1 MQTIAGHDSRDSTS
15 AEMAIP
21 DYVKTLSRLP
31 GRPRIGIAR
40 EFFSPSLEEG
50 VRKVIMEAIDSFREM
65 GFDMVEVTLPN
76 IAYALPAY
84 YIIAPAEASS
94 NLARY
99 DGARYGYRDPGAADI
114 VSMFKKSRREGL
126 GSEVKRRIMLGT
138 YTLSAG
144 YYDAYYLKAQKVR
157 TLIKQDFERCFTSC
171 DCIIGPTTPT
181 VAFKLGE
188 NTDDPLKMYLS
199 DIYTVSVNLAGLPG
213 LVLPAGFS
221 EEMPVGLQLI
231 GRPFDESTLFSIGD
245 AFQKATAHHLKR
257 PAMFYS

>member
-1 MQTIAGHDSRDSTS
+1 LQTIAGHDSRDSTS

-99 DGARYGYRDPGAADI
+99 DGARYGATPGPPILSQCSKNRDEKALEA
-114 VSMFKKSRREGL
+114 KSSEG
-126 GSEVKRRIMLGT
+126 SC
-138 YTLSAG
+138 SA
-144 YYDAYYLKAQKVR
+144 
-157 TLIKQDFERCFTSC
+157 
-171 DCIIGPTTPT
+171 PTP
-181 VAFKLGE
+181 
-188 NTDDPLKMYLS
+188 
-199 DIYTVSVNLAGLPG
+199 
-213 LVLPAGFS
+213 
-221 EEMPVGLQLI
+221 
-231 GRPFDESTLFSIGD
+231 
-245 AFQKATAHHLKR
+245 
-257 PAMFYS
+257 